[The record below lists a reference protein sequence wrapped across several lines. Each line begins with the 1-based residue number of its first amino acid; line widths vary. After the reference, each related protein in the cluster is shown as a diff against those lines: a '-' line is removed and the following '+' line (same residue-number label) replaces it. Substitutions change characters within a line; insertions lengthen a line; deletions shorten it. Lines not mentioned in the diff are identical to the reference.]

1 MNDAASFDA
10 IMQCNLLEVFCE
22 ALGAAIF
29 VTDKLDQ
36 VTFASIRLLHF
47 YPIRQ
52 TAIEPGSRARDLYGS
67 LFDAGCRFGQSGKQ
81 GGRTRDEWIA
91 ERTAIAWKERV
102 DTIEQAGPDRW
113 VRIVS
118 RRFSSGLGFVVMQDV
133 SEQKKKE
140 NLLRAEQE
148 RVKLTEEILDT
159 LPVPVAVKDRNLHFV
174 AVNQKF
180 AELAQLPADSIL
192 GRNSWDIVDA
202 ELAGRM
208 EQADWQLL
216 SSGHAQTDQVTV
228 KRSDGSA
235 VTIERHARR
244 VGRPGNHFI
253 SMSLAQSVGHSAAE
267 KAPEGRP
274 VPRAVPAASAA
285 TPAAPPILEETRHPA
300 GSRKVL
306 YLIGTHYTGHGLT
319 LGLAAHDV
327 ELCLIRDEQEF
338 ASFVPAAN
346 AAGLAI
352 DFVLID
358 GDFSPSAFNIVA
370 NAGFDFRMIAPGSED
385 STALAEILRSLEAR
399 EQKNPRR
406 APTGAA
412 STATHPP
419 VVSAPRGKVEPDDR
433 LDVLA
438 VEDNPVNRMA
448 LEQILESLEFRFTT
462 VASGREAIAAAAIAR
477 PRLVLADLT
486 LPDMDIDELAG
497 ALRRSNAGLPV
508 IGLMPADNEGNREKC
523 AAAGLVDCIAKPL
536 SPDALDI
543 IIREHRIP
551 DPAIAA
557 ARSRPAA

>member
-67 LFDAGCRFGQSGKQ
+67 LFDAGCRFGQTGKQ

-91 ERTAIAWKERV
+91 ERIAVAWKERV
-102 DTIEQAGPDRW
+102 DTIEQVGPDRW
-113 VRIVS
+113 IRIVS
-118 RRFSSGLGFVVMQDV
+118 RRFSSGLGFFVMQDV

-148 RVKLTEEILDT
+148 RVKLTEEVLDT
-159 LPVPVAVKDRNLHFV
+159 LPVAVAVKDRNLHFV
-174 AVNQKF
+174 AVNQQF

-235 VTIERHARR
+235 ITVERHARR
-244 VGRPGNHFI
+244 VGRPGNHYI
-253 SMSLAQSVGHSAAE
+253 SMSLAQTVAKDATD
-267 KAPEGRP
+267 KAPEPRP
-274 VPRAVPAASAA
+274 ARPLDP
-285 TPAAPPILEETRHPA
+285 TPAAATSPAPIALEEARYPA
-300 GSRKVL
+300 GSLKVL
-306 YLIGTHYTGHGLT
+306 YLIGSHYTGHGLT

-338 ASFVPAAN
+338 AAFIPAAG
-346 AAGLAI
+346 AAGVAI

-385 STALAEILRSLEAR
+385 ATALAEILRSLRAR

-406 APTGAA
+406 APRSAISSAA
-412 STATHPP
+412 HPP
-419 VVSAPRGKVEPDDR
+419 AVSTVPGKAEPDDR

-448 LEQILESLEFRFTT
+448 LEQILESLELRFTT
-462 VASGREAIAAAAIAR
+462 VGSGLEAIAAAAAAR

-486 LPDMDIDELAG
+486 LPDMDIEELAG
-497 ALRRSNAGLPV
+497 ALRRANAALPV

-543 IIREHRIP
+543 IIREHRIA
-551 DPAIAA
+551 DPQIAA

>member
-140 NLLRAEQE
+140 NLLRIEQE

-159 LPVPVAVKDRNLHFV
+159 LPVAVAVKDRNLHFV
-174 AVNQKF
+174 AVNQQF

-216 SSGHAQTDQVTV
+216 SNGHAQTDQVTV

-253 SMSLAQSVGHSAAE
+253 SMSLAQAVGHRTAE
-267 KAPEGRP
+267 KASEARP
-274 VPRAVPAASAA
+274 VPRAVAG
-285 TPAAPPILEETRHPA
+285 PAAPLAPPALEEARRPT

-306 YLIGTHYTGHGLT
+306 YLIGGHYTGHGLT

-346 AAGLAI
+346 AAGVAI

-370 NAGFDFRMIAPGSED
+370 NAGFDFRMIPPGSED
-385 STALAEILRSLEAR
+385 ATALAEILRSLEAR

-412 STATHPP
+412 STATQPP

-448 LEQILESLEFRFTT
+448 LEQILESLELRFTT
-462 VASGREAIAAAAIAR
+462 VGSGREAIAAAAIAR

-497 ALRRSNAGLPV
+497 ALRRSNAALPV

-551 DPAIAA
+551 DPVIAA

>member
-67 LFDAGCRFGQSGKQ
+67 MFDAGCRFGQSGKQ

-91 ERTAIAWKERV
+91 ERTAVAWKERV

-159 LPVPVAVKDRNLHFV
+159 LPVAVAVKDRNLHFV
-174 AVNQKF
+174 AVNQQF
-180 AELAQLPADSIL
+180 AELAQLPAESIL
-192 GRNSWDIVDA
+192 GRCSWDIVDA

-216 SSGHAQTDQVTV
+216 ANGEAQTDEVTV

-235 VTIERHARR
+235 VIFERHARR

-253 SMSLAQSVGHSAAE
+253 TMSLKQTTGQAIAT
-267 KAPEGRP
+267 KAPEAIP
-274 VPRAVPAASAA
+274 APRPAAAAAA
-285 TPAAPPILEETRHPA
+285 TPPAPQPREEARHPS

-306 YLIGTHYTGHGLT
+306 YLIGGHYTGHGLT

-338 ASFVPAAN
+338 TSFVPAAA
-346 AAGLAI
+346 AAGVAI

-358 GDFSPSAFNIVA
+358 GDFAPSAFNIVA
-370 NAGFDFRMIAPGSED
+370 NAGLDFRMIPAGSED
-385 STALAEILRSLEAR
+385 ATALSEILRSLGAR
-399 EQKNPRR
+399 EQKNPQR
-406 APTGAA
+406 APRNATSPLAQSPAA
-412 STATHPP
+412 STPCAK
-419 VVSAPRGKVEPDDR
+419 AEPDNR

-448 LEQILESLEFRFTT
+448 LEQILESLELRFTT
-462 VASGREAIAAAAIAR
+462 VASGRDAIAAALTGR

-486 LPDMDIDELAG
+486 LPDMDIEELARS
-497 ALRRSNAGLPV
+497 LSRSNAGLPI
-508 IGLMPADNEGNREKC
+508 IGLMPADDETNRRKC
-523 AAAGLVDCIAKPL
+523 EAAALVDCIAKPL
-536 SPDALDI
+536 SPDALDV
-543 IIREHRIP
+543 IIRQHRLV
-551 DPAIAA
+551 DPVIAA
-557 ARSRPAA
+557 VRARPAA

>member
-29 VTDKLDQ
+29 VTDKLDE

-140 NLLRAEQE
+140 NLLRIEQE

-159 LPVPVAVKDRNLHFV
+159 LPIAVAVKDRNLHFV
-174 AVNQKF
+174 AVNQQF
-180 AELAQLPADSIL
+180 AELAQFPAESIL

-216 SSGHAQTDQVTV
+216 SNGEAQTDQVTIN
-228 KRSDGSA
+228 RSDGSS
-235 VTIERHARR
+235 VNVERHARR

-253 SMSLAQSVGHSAAE
+253 SVSLAQSVGLSAPAE
-267 KAPEGRP
+267 APEARP
-274 VPRAVPAASAA
+274 APSPVPAA
-285 TPAAPPILEETRHPA
+285 AAPPAPLAHEETKRPA

-306 YLIGTHYTGHGLT
+306 YLIGGHYVGHGLT

-338 ASFVPAAN
+338 AAFVPAAA
-346 AAGLAI
+346 AAGVAI

-358 GDFSPSAFNIVA
+358 GDFAPSAFNIVA
-370 NAGFDFRMIAPGSED
+370 NAGLDFRMIAAGSED
-385 STALAEILRSLEAR
+385 ATALSEILRSLLAR
-399 EQKNPRR
+399 EQSNPGR
-406 APTGAA
+406 AYKDAVPSRTPTQAA
-412 STATHPP
+412 
-419 VVSAPRGKVEPDDR
+419 SAPRIVAEVDDR

-448 LEQILESLEFRFTT
+448 LEQILESLEVRFAI
-462 VASGREAIAAAAIAR
+462 VASGRDAIAAAATGR

-486 LPDMDIDELAG
+486 LPDMDIDELARS
-497 ALRRSNAGLPV
+497 LSRSNAGLPI
-508 IGLMPADNEGNREKC
+508 IGLMPVDDEMNRRKC

-536 SPDALDI
+536 SPDALDL
-543 IIREHRIP
+543 IIRQHRLA

-557 ARSRPAA
+557 VRVRPAA

>member
-1 MNDAASFDA
+1 MTDAASFDA

-91 ERTAIAWKERV
+91 ERIAVAWKERV

-140 NLLRAEQE
+140 NLLRTEQE
-148 RVKLTEEILDT
+148 RVRLTEEILDT
-159 LPVPVAVKDRNLHFV
+159 LPVAVAVKDRNLHFV
-174 AVNQKF
+174 AVNQEF
-180 AELAQLPADSIL
+180 AGLAQLPAESIL
-192 GRNSWDIVDA
+192 GRCSWDIVDA

-216 SSGHAQTDQVTV
+216 SNGESQTDEVTV

-235 VTIERHARR
+235 VTFERHARR
-244 VGRPGNHFI
+244 VGRAGNHFI
-253 SMSLAQSVGHSAAE
+253 TMSLRQASGRSMSEKEPEARPAPRPAVAAIPP
-267 KAPEGRP
+267 APQLR
-274 VPRAVPAASAA
+274 
-285 TPAAPPILEETRHPA
+285 EEAMHPA

-306 YLIGTHYTGHGLT
+306 YLIGGHYGGHGLT

-338 ASFVPAAN
+338 TSFIPVAA
-346 AAGLAI
+346 AAGVAI

-358 GDFSPSAFNIVA
+358 GDFAPSAFNIVA
-370 NAGFDFRMIAPGSED
+370 NAGLDFRMIPAGSED
-385 STALAEILRSLEAR
+385 ATALSEILRSLDAR
-399 EQKNPRR
+399 EQKAPRP
-406 APTGAA
+406 APRSAA
-412 STATHPP
+412 APGPQPP
-419 VVSAPRGKVEPDDR
+419 VASVPCGKVPPDDR

-448 LEQILESLEFRFTT
+448 LEQILESLELRFIT
-462 VASGREAIAAAAIAR
+462 VASGRDAIAAALTGR

-486 LPDMDIDELAG
+486 LPDMEIEELARS
-497 ALRRSNAGLPV
+497 LSRSNAGLPI
-508 IGLMPADNEGNREKC
+508 IGLMPADDEANRRKC
-523 AAAGLVDCIAKPL
+523 EAAALADCIAKPL

-543 IIREHRIP
+543 IIRRHRLA
-551 DPAIAA
+551 DPVIAA
-557 ARSRPAA
+557 VRARPAA